1 LPNFMAGLPE
11 ALESVRKLDGN
22 PIHNVEQNLWGALL
36 IFKAFDI
43 KVASF
48 R

>member
-1 LPNFMAGLPE
+1 MPNFMAGLPE
-11 ALESVRKLDGN
+11 APESVRKLDGN

-43 KVASF
+43 NVASF